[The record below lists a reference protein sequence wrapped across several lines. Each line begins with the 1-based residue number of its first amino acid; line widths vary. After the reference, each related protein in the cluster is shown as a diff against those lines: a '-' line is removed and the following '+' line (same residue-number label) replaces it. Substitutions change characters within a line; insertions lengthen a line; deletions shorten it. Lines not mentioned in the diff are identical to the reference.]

1 MPLPFLLPLAFCPL
15 PLPLAL
21 SVATLRRTVALHSL
35 LPVVLGTTRLL
46 TGLLARRARI
56 APRLRAARLPFT
68 LGTTARGTLLNPRAA
83 TGLAASL
90 AALLLRAP
98 LPFGLAAGAVLAALL
113 LLLARLLSRL
123 PLVGIVLLPAFS
135 TPLLLALLRFALL
148 LTLLRIRL
156 PLRRRL
162 FAILV
167 ATIALWAVLF
177 SIL

>member
-1 MPLPFLLPLAFCPL
+1 M
-15 PLPLAL
+15 
-21 SVATLRRTVALHSL
+21 